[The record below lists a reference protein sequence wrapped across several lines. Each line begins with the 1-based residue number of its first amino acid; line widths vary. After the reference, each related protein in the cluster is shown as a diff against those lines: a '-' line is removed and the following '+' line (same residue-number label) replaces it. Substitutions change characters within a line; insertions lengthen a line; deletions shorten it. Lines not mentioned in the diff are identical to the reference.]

1 MKLLP
6 FLVCVLLCGSALAQP
21 RNPQTQTAPP
31 ALPTEELAKYILYL
45 QETGQL
51 PTPAIAA
58 PQQQQMPAEGQAKEE
73 AEAAKFREATTGIFT
88 GVINVFAGA
97 TLGNPVQVVSGVL
110 SALLAV
116 INVTVKAA
124 RFENDEEREERTKEL
139 ASRIYRIM
147 KDRPLKR
154 AV

>member
-6 FLVCVLLCGSALAQP
+6 LLMVVLLGSTVVAQP
-21 RNPQTQTAPP
+21 RNQAPETPPP

-51 PTPAIAA
+51 PTPPIAA
-58 PQQQQMPAEGQAKEE
+58 PQQQKPPAGVDKNEL
-73 AEAAKFREATTGIFT
+73 EAAKFREATTGIFT

-97 TLGNPVQVVSGVL
+97 TLGNPIQIVSGIL
-110 SALLAV
+110 SALSAV
-116 INVTVKAA
+116 INVVVKST
-124 RFENDEEREERTKEL
+124 RFASDEEREERTKEL
-139 ASRIYRIM
+139 ASRIHRII

-154 AV
+154 TV